1 MPVDIVES
9 TFDSTDDDLSLDAAD
24 RPDGYPTGARQR
36 DRAGLYEVLGE
47 GDFDPDPVVAREAA
61 ETRVYSD
68 AMRTVPLLTREEES
82 ALGQAIRDSRLQMT
96 HALSQVPAA
105 SRVLTRQLAE
115 VESGERSLT
124 DVFFSPL
131 SAGDPNAADAESSST
146 DGGPTPS
153 RLAWRKSGA
162 VLVRCYA
169 AWSGE
174 TDSAQRPMLAPALAR
189 AFRRLEP
196 GFVVLSAALE
206 ECERL
211 DARVR
216 AIEGEHGAF
225 HADLLAGEPG
235 GDADTPRAQGARDG
249 LRRLEAEAGVDLT
262 TLRTASRNAA
272 AAYRAYQRARSRMV
286 EANLRLAHH
295 MAHKL
300 VGNGVAYED
309 LVQEAMLGLM
319 RAVDKFDHRLGY
331 KFSTYACQWIRQATT
346 RAIADASRTVRVA
359 AHMHDNIV
367 RLRRTAREL
376 RQARG
381 RDATPADLAEASG
394 LTPAQVR
401 QVLETARAPASLD
414 APVPGSEGLTLQG
427 CLEDRAGIDPS
438 DGSNDARVAER
449 IADVLDTLPPREAF
463 ILRMRYGIGTR
474 EPHKLEDIGA
484 VLGITRE
491 RTRQI
496 EMRALS
502 RLREQLSPIQWSGE

>member
-1 MPVDIVES
+1 MDIVES
-9 TFDSTDDDLSLDAAD
+9 TFDSPDDDLLLDASD
-24 RPDGYPTGARQR
+24 RPDGDATGERQR
-36 DRAGLYEVLGE
+36 DRARLYEVLGE
-47 GDFDPDPVVAREAA
+47 GDFDPDPVVARDAA
-61 ETRVYSD
+61 ETRAYAD
-68 AMRTVPLLTREEES
+68 AMRTVALLTREEEL
-82 ALGQAIRDSRLQMT
+82 ALGQTIRDSRLQMT

-105 SRVLTRQLAE
+105 SRVLARQVAE
-115 VESGERSLT
+115 VERGERALT
-124 DVFFSPL
+124 DVFFAPL
-131 SAGDPNAADAESSST
+131 TEGDAHGEDADAST
-146 DGGPTPS
+146 TDAAPTPS

-162 VLVRCYA
+162 ALVQRYA

-174 TDSAQRPMLAPALAR
+174 TDSAQRRILAPALAR

-196 GFVVLSAALE
+196 GFVVLGETLE
-206 ECERL
+206 ACNQL

-216 AIEGEHGAF
+216 ATEGEHGAF
-225 HADLLAGEPG
+225 HADLLAGEPE
-235 GDADTPRAQGARDG
+235 GDAVAPEALGARDD
-249 LRRLEAEAGVDLT
+249 LHRLEAEAGVDLT

-272 AAYRAYQRARSRMV
+272 AANRAYQRARSRMV

-309 LVQEAMLGLM
+309 LVQEAILGLM

-376 RQARG
+376 HQTRG
-381 RDATPADLAEASG
+381 REPTPAELAEASG
-394 LTPAQVR
+394 LTPARVR

-414 APVPGSEGLTLQG
+414 APVPGFEGLTLQA

-502 RLREQLSPIQWSGE
+502 RLREQLSTIQWSGE